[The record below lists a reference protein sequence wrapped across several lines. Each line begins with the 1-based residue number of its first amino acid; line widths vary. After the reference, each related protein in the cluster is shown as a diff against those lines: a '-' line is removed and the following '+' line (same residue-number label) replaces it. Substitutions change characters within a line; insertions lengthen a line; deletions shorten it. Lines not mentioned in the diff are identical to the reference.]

1 MLVRRDNIHFCR
13 GSGRPVVET
22 KPPSVVVRWRPPCL
36 AWHEIG
42 YTTSKMWLACHMS
55 WHCLGICLFDMGDF
69 ARWLRTCLFVQNVL
83 LNFLLRS
90 TLLPCLTTYIN
101 VICFVFGVDDFSCDF
116 PCDIK
121 TNQICGLGDV
131 ILRFKM
137 LSSPWHDIVFE
148 NVATNMTSS
157 HPKVRLV
164 TWFIWQ
170 GFRSDHVKM
179 RLPTWHEHD
188 MISHLNS
195 FEGLVAEITW
205 HYIHWKC
212 VTLLREKNGKMC
224 VGYLP
229 SGYASWM

>member
-1 MLVRRDNIHFCR
+1 MQRRPFGCPEPGGEENVETKECPLEMLVHRGNIHFCR

-83 LNFLLRS
+83 LKFLLRS
-90 TLLPCLTTYIN
+90 TLLPCLTTCIN

-121 TNQICGLGDV
+121 TNHICTFLLLWGRG
-131 ILRFKM
+131 
-137 LSSPWHDIVFE
+137 S
-148 NVATNMTSS
+148 N
-157 HPKVRLV
+157 LV
-164 TWFIWQ
+164 LQ
-170 GFRSDHVKM
+170 FR
-179 RLPTWHEHD
+179 
-188 MISHLNS
+188 
-195 FEGLVAEITW
+195 
-205 HYIHWKC
+205 
-212 VTLLREKNGKMC
+212 
-224 VGYLP
+224 
-229 SGYASWM
+229 